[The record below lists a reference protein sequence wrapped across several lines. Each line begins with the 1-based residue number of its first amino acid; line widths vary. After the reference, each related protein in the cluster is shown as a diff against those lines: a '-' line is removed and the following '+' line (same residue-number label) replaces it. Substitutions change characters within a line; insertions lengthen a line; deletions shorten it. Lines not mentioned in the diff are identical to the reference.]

1 MTYDLPQYEPEE
13 HGRATYLDVRAET
26 FDYIEPIALI
36 DEAYG
41 IGSVERL
48 VPRIL
53 ASFERRA
60 RGEVRGYCCVASVKG
75 EVIGYGKCSFDA
87 WSEKYEGSGYP
98 DGWYL
103 SGLQVLSSHRRR
115 GIGRALTEDRIRWL
129 NEQTDLVYYN
139 ADEINRPSIEL
150 HEALGFVEVA
160 RGLLPPWRS
169 NDELQILGEK
179 RLSG

>member
-1 MTYDLPQYEPEE
+1 MIYNRPPYEPDK
-13 HGRATYLDVRAET
+13 HGRPTHVDVRAAT
-26 FDYIEPIALI
+26 TDDIEAIARI

-41 IGSVERL
+41 LGSVESL

-75 EVIGYGKCSFDA
+75 EVIGYGKCSFNA
-87 WSEKYEGSGYP
+87 WSEKYEGSGLP

-169 NDELQILGEK
+169 NEELQILGEK
-179 RLSG
+179 RLSR